1 MQSSDPALSRYYE
14 LVGEMQKNYGQ
25 ELNVGAVLDASF
37 AGTAWQIRRSQ
48 SVVLEKSAT
57 DMAELHLPN
66 LRTWGSNEYASRAFA
81 RDELEELDLALTR
94 IASGAHDAGI
104 VRNAARQIVAERL

>member
-1 MQSSDPALSRYYE
+1 
-14 LVGEMQKNYGQ
+14 
-25 ELNVGAVLDASF
+25 
-37 AGTAWQIRRSQ
+37 
-48 SVVLEKSAT
+48 
-57 DMAELHLPN
+57 MAQLHLPN